1 MKIDL
6 SKNKRNNNGDDQN
19 KKQDKEKDASK
30 SPSLEMLENRF
41 PFITVLTDRFSPRTL
56 LIALV
61 IFLFI
66 FVALVGRMFGGG
78 EEELPEEN
86 STGTPQEEVVAE
98 DPEESEE
105 PKEESKEE
113 PKEEPVEEEIV
124 EIQMEDV
131 KANLINPDKSI
142 DDTKKVKN
150 VVSKG
155 IKHLEELAEKGETY
169 KPKDN
174 KALGSTDIP
183 IANDII
189 LAMQAGY
196 KANVKKSEW
205 TQGSKDFVYQFVIP
219 MFKEDEP
226 NAFLSGN
233 YNTKNDDFQIVRAEG
248 IDYSA
253 IASPGTGEEGED
265 FQQGPSEE
273 DIKKIEEEKAK
284 KKNKK

>member
-6 SKNKRNNNGDDQN
+6 SKNKKTNNGDDQN
-19 KKQDKEKDASK
+19 KKQDQSKDVSK
-30 SPSLEMLENRF
+30 SPLLKALENRF
-41 PFITVLTDRFSPRTL
+41 PFIADLTDRFSPRTL

-66 FVALVGRMFGGG
+66 LVALVGRMFGGD
-78 EEELPEEN
+78 EELLEEN
-86 STGTPQEEVVAE
+86 NTDTPQEEVITE

-105 PKEESKEE
+105 PKEEQ
-113 PKEEPVEEEIV
+113 KEEPVEEEIV

-131 KANLINPDKSI
+131 KANLINPDKPI
-142 DDTKKVKN
+142 DDTQKVKS

-174 KALGSTDIP
+174 KALGTTDIP

-219 MFKEDEP
+219 MFKEGEP

-253 IASPGTGEEGED
+253 IASPSTGEEGED

-273 DIKKIEEEKAK
+273 EIKRIEEEKAK
-284 KKNKK
+284 KKDKK